1 MSELILEVAGLRK
14 EYAAG
19 NLAIERLDLSVTSG
33 ELVTIVGPSG
43 CGKTTLLRTLSGL
56 VEPTAGDV
64 KVHGK
69 SIRGEPPTDVAVVFQ
84 DYSRSLLPWLTVRH
98 NVELPLRYR
107 GLAKRERAAAATEAL
122 ASVGLVGAADRHPW
136 QLSGG
141 MQQRVCIARAL
152 ACRPALLLMD
162 EPFASVDAHTR
173 IDLED
178 LLLRVWQDSGI
189 SVVFITHDIDESI
202 YLGDRVVVLNPSPTS
217 VRLVV
222 DTALPRP
229 RDQLKTKELPEF
241 ARLRG
246 RVLSEMRAGLDH
258 SASLLPA

>member
-1 MSELILEVAGLRK
+1 MSELILEVVGLRK

-19 NLAIERLDLSVTSG
+19 NLAIDSLDLAITSG
-33 ELVTIVGPSG
+33 ELVTVVGPSG
-43 CGKTTLLRTLSGL
+43 CGKTTLLRSLAGL
-56 VEPTAGDV
+56 IEPTAGDLR
-64 KVHGK
+64 VHGK
-69 SIRGEPPTDVAVVFQ
+69 SIRGRPPADVAVVFQ
-84 DYSRSLLPWLTVRH
+84 DYSRSLLPWLTVRA

-107 GLAKRERAAAATEAL
+107 GLSKRDRAATAEASL
-122 ASVGLVGAADRHPW
+122 ASVGLVDAAERHPW

-189 SVVFITHDIDESI
+189 SVVFITHDIDESV

-217 VRLVV
+217 VRLVL

-229 RDQLKTKELPEF
+229 RDQLRTKELPEF

-246 RVLSEMRAGLDH
+246 QVLSEMRAGLDSSLNPL
-258 SASLLPA
+258 SA